1 MRYAL
6 VLAAAALLAPPA
18 VRAADPPIT
27 FQTQT
32 ASRVLGDLRA
42 AADLVGGEPAVK
54 GLNDAIREKLGD
66 KGFAGL
72 DLDRPLVGYVVLA
85 PKPADIVAVVAI
97 PFTVEKDFLALCER
111 FNGSAP
117 KDLGGGVYQ
126 LPPLNPEYK
135 AHMRFS
141 DGYAYIAYGLKP
153 EPALAPKALVPALKL
168 IDPAEQAAVA
178 ATFHFDRLTP
188 AVKFAIPAYVEEVKK
203 ELGLDLGAGG
213 LGFMERLIVKEAL
226 PELEKMAKRY
236 LLLLGGAD
244 TATVKLK
251 LDVPTADFVVEATL
265 TPKPDTALAKEIAAR
280 KPTANLFGGLLTPD
294 TVAGFKTRLPF
305 YNDEL
310 KAAGTKALKEA
321 QAETANNLPPTV
333 KALSDELFKG
343 LARTVKTG
351 EADIVGGV
359 RGPDKNGDF
368 AAVLA
373 VAFDDP
379 AALEKEFKKFVE
391 KEAPADEQA
400 KFKWDADKAGK
411 VAIHTYKIGDG
422 RTWLEFFGKP
432 FGGGKCLVAYAFAP
446 KGVFVVVGPDAVASL
461 KDALAVKPAAAPV
474 LDIVLNPARMQKL
487 LDQTAGP
494 GGPTNVEQLLG
505 KEDRL
510 ISAASLTVEGGKELT
525 TRFTLNLRLLP
536 KALVA
541 GVGGTKSVEEV
552 RPIPNEKR

>member
-6 VLAAAALLAPPA
+6 VLAAAALVAPPA

-32 ASRVLGDLRA
+32 PSRVLGDLRA
-42 AADLVGGEPAVK
+42 AADLVGGEKAVK
-54 GLNDAIREKLGD
+54 AVNDAIKSQLGE

-117 KDLGGGVYQ
+117 KDLGGGVYE
-126 LPPLNPEYK
+126 LPPLDPRYK

-141 DGYAYIAYGLKP
+141 DRYAYIAYGLKP
-153 EPALAPKALVPALKL
+153 GPALDPKALVPALKL
-168 IDPAEQAAVA
+168 IDPAEQAVVA

-188 AVKFAIPAYVEEVKK
+188 AVKLAIPAYVEEVKK
-203 ELGLDLGAGG
+203 ELGLDADNLGP
-213 LGFMERLIVKEAL
+213 LGFPERLIMKEAL

-244 TATVKLK
+244 TATVKVK
-251 LDVPTADFVVEATL
+251 LDVPSSDFVVEAAI
-265 TPKPDTALAKEIAAR
+265 TPKPGTALAKEIAAR

-310 KAAGTKALKEA
+310 KAAAEKALTEGQTEVK
-321 QAETANNLPPTV
+321 NNAGPVGKDLV
-333 KALSDELFKG
+333 DELFKG
-343 LARTVKTG
+343 LIRTVKTG
-351 EADIVGGV
+351 EADIVGAV

-368 AAVLA
+368 TTVLA

-379 AALEKEFKKFVE
+379 AGLEKEFKKLIQ
-391 KEAPADEQA
+391 KDAPADEQGR
-400 KFKWDADKAGK
+400 FKWDADKAGK
-411 VAIHTYKIGDG
+411 VAIHTYAPDAVF
-422 RTWLEFFGKP
+422 WKP
-432 FGGGKCLVAYAFAP
+432 VQAFGGEKAMLAFAFAP
-446 KGVFVVVGPDAVASL
+446 KGVFVVAGPDAIPVL
-461 KDALAVKPAAAPV
+461 KEALTVKPADAPV
-474 LDIVLNPARMQKL
+474 LDVVLNPARVTKL
-487 LDQTAGP
+487 IRKMGGNALDA
-494 GGPTNVEQLLG
+494 ERALG
-505 KEDRL
+505 TEDKL
-510 ISAASLTVEGGKELT
+510 VSATSLKVEGGKELVV
-525 TRFTLNLRLLP
+525 RYTLNLRLLP
-536 KALVA
+536 RALFVDT
-541 GVGGTKSVEEV
+541 VKTEV
-552 RPIPNEKR
+552 VLPPAFPPAEKP